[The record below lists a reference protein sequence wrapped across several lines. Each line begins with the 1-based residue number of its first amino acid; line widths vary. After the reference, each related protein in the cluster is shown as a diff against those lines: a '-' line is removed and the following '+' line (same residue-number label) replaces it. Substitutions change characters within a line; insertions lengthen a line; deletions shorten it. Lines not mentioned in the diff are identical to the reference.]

1 MKNPY
6 TILRALLAITLIC
19 CAQAAPE
26 RTCRIVF
33 PDRPQDAPRSLHLF
47 DGKNSQE
54 VELPSMNLSPVYK
67 LAAGAIQ
74 LKLLA
79 AKADDPKEVPA
90 DAPMVEI
97 PADHTDFVLLV
108 FSDPGNKIAPVKLEV
123 VNLDGKTFKPG
134 QTLWTNRTDTTVEG
148 KLGEQTLSLGPVTS
162 KILDAPLSD
171 KGVPTSGYYSASF
184 TYRSGDEG
192 AFEPITEQQ
201 WWHDANS
208 RHLGFIV
215 NKGGK
220 LPKIFFYRD
229 FRAAQE

>member
-1 MKNPY
+1 MKKPDA
-6 TILRALLAITLIC
+6 ILRALLAFALLG

-47 DGKNSQE
+47 DGKQSQE
-54 VELPSMNLSPVYK
+54 VELPSMNLSPVYHP
-67 LAAGAIQ
+67 APGVIWI
-74 LKLLA
+74 KLLA
-79 AKADDPKEVPA
+79 AKVEDPKEVPP

-108 FSDPGNKIAPVKLEV
+108 FSDPNNKIAPVKLEA
-123 VNLDGKTFKPG
+123 VNLDGEQFKVG
-134 QTLWTNRTDTTVEG
+134 QTLWMNQSDHAIEG
-148 KLGEQTLSLGPVTS
+148 KLGEQTLSLEPGGS
-162 KILDAPLSD
+162 EILDAPVSD
-171 KGVPTSGYYSASF
+171 KGVPASGYYTATF
-184 TYRSGDEG
+184 TSQAQPDA

-215 NKGGK
+215 DTGGK
-220 LPKIFFYRD
+220 LQKIFFYRD

>member
-1 MKNPY
+1 MKTPH
-6 TILRALLAITLIC
+6 TILRALLVIALLV

-54 VELPSMNLSPVYK
+54 VELPSMNLSSVYK
-67 LAAGAIQ
+67 LAPDAIQ
-74 LKLLA
+74 LKLLS
-79 AKADDPKEVPA
+79 AKVEDPKEVPP

-108 FSDPGNKIAPVKLEV
+108 FSDPNNKIAPVKLEA
-123 VNLDGKTFKPG
+123 VNLESGTFKTG
-134 QTLWTNRTDTTVEG
+134 QTLWVNRTDKTIEG
-148 KLGEQTLSLGPVTS
+148 KLGEQTLSLGPGSS

-215 NKGGK
+215 NTGGK

-229 FRAAQE
+229 FREP